1 MRAENQLDELIAEY
15 KQDRKKHHI
24 KWMWVDF
31 KSWVLTS
38 INWVRIKLTKN
49 KKMNFNRYLIMVG
62 IRSLEFTYTDDE
74 LLSNVKYFERCM
86 KRGLSPYKA
95 LLFLSDE
102 L

>member
-1 MRAENQLDELIAEY
+1 MKRE
-15 KQDRKKHHI
+15 I
-24 KWMWVDF
+24 KFRGKRVDNGEWVHGDF
-31 KSWVLTS
+31 T
-38 INWVRIKLTKN
+38 
-49 KKMNFNRYLIMVG
+49 MNFNRYLIMVG

-95 LLFLSDE
+95 LLFLNDE